1 MENIS
6 MYEKLHGACLDYPRG
21 LAVYYQGTRI
31 SFAKLNK
38 LVDRTADI
46 LQNRLGIKP
55 GDIVL
60 VALPN
65 IPEVIILFYA
75 LNKIG
80 AIANL
85 VHPLTPYNQVK
96 SIIRK
101 TSAKLAFLFEQRV
114 AKEVGKYRQ
123 LADMIYIA
131 RIEDFL
137 PLNKKLCYHLFKNQ
151 NVRKKLG
158 KWRDEFPG
166 FRYFKDLKPTGKP
179 VQVYKGDNSKASVLI
194 HSGSTTGEP
203 KTICL
208 SNNSFNYLSDRACE
222 CLACTPEFIRGKGML
237 SVLPS
242 FHGFGLCM
250 TMHTPLCNRFTS
262 ILMPKFNI
270 DELVKIMNKTPVTCI
285 CGVPTMYEKM
295 LNSEAFINHKKLK
308 NLHVAFCG
316 GDILK
321 PATKQRFD
329 EAMKQHGSY
338 CRLFEGY
345 GLTEAIAVN
354 CVNSYDHNKEN
365 SIGYPLEDTYFRIVD
380 QKNNEVPK
388 GTIGEI
394 LIKSPA
400 LMVGYYND
408 DEHTKKAIKDGW
420 LYTGDLGYMD
430 EEGYVYF
437 SQRKKR
443 VIKVSGVGV
452 FPTEVERLIETVP
465 GVTSCCCI
473 EIPDEKMQH
482 AVKALVVAN
491 YFDEE
496 GMRTQIIETCR
507 KYLIRWAVPKEVEF
521 RNELPLTMLNKID
534 FDKLQKE
541 ENEDRGIKQNA

>member
-1 MENIS
+1 
-6 MYEKLHGACLDYPRG
+6 MYEKLHESCVDYPRG
-21 LAVYYQGTRI
+21 LAVYYQGTPI

-38 LVDRTADI
+38 LVDRAADI
-46 LQNRLGIKP
+46 LKNRLGVQK
-55 GDIVL
+55 GDVIL

-80 AIANL
+80 AISNL
-85 VHPLTPYNQVK
+85 VHPLTPYNQML
-96 SIIRK
+96 SIIKK
-101 TSAKLAFLFEQRV
+101 TNARLAFLFEQSV
-114 AKEVGKYRQ
+114 AKEVNKYRQ
-123 LADMIYIA
+123 LAEMIYVC

-137 PLNKKLCYHLFKNQ
+137 PFTQRIGCHLFKSQ

-158 KWRDEFPG
+158 KWKDEFSG
-166 FRYFKDLKPTGKP
+166 FNYFKDLKPTGKQ
-179 VQVYKGDNSKASVLI
+179 VDVYKGDNFQTSVLI

-208 SNNSFNYLSDRACE
+208 NNNSFNYLSDRACE
-222 CLACTPEFIRGKGML
+222 CMACTPEFIKGKGML

-262 ILMPKFNI
+262 VLMPKFDIN
-270 DELVKIMNKTPVTCI
+270 ELVKIMNKTPVTCI
-285 CGVPTMYEKM
+285 CGVPIMYEKM
-295 LNSEAFINHKKLK
+295 LSSEAFINHKKLK
-308 NLHVAFCG
+308 DLHVAFCG

-321 PATKQRFD
+321 PSIKQKFD
-329 EAMKQHGSY
+329 EVMKKNGSY

-354 CVNSYDHNKEN
+354 CVNSYDHNKEG

-380 QKNNEVPK
+380 QKDNEVSR
-388 GTIGEI
+388 GTVGEI

-408 DEHTKKAIKDGW
+408 EENTNNAIKDGW
-420 LYTGDLGYMD
+420 LHTGDLGYMD
-430 EEGYVYF
+430 EDGYVYF

-452 FPTEVERLIETVP
+452 FPTEIERLIESIP
-465 GVTSCCCI
+465 GVINCCCI

-496 GMRTQIIETCR
+496 GMRTNIINTCR

-521 RNELPLTMLNKID
+521 RKELPLTLLNKVD
-534 FDKLQKE
+534 FNKLQNE
-541 ENEDRGIKQNA
+541 ENEARGVKENA